1 MNDRKRRD
9 NLTQFNLGPQHPL
22 THGVLRIIGFVSG
35 ETIKWLQ
42 TEIGLLHRGTEKLI
56 EYRSYN
62 QSIPYLNRLDYVS
75 LLAQEEIYC
84 YGIEK
89 LLNLRIS
96 RYGSVI
102 RTIFL
107 EISRILNHQLAVTTQ
122 ALDIGAF
129 TPFLWGFEER
139 EILMSF
145 YEAISGA
152 RIHAAYLRPGG
163 ISVDVPLYW
172 IDQI

>member
-1 MNDRKRRD
+1 MNDRNLVWRD
-9 NLTQFNLGPQHPL
+9 NLTQFNLGPQHPS
-22 THGVLRIIGFVSG
+22 THGVL
-35 ETIKWLQ
+35 
-42 TEIGLLHRGTEKLI
+42 
-56 EYRSYN
+56 
-62 QSIPYLNRLDYVS
+62 
-75 LLAQEEIYC
+75 
-84 YGIEK
+84 
-89 LLNLRIS
+89 S

-107 EISRILNHQLAVTTQ
+107 EISRILNHQLGVTTQ
-122 ALDIGAF
+122 AIDIGAF

-163 ISVDVPLYW
+163 ISVDVPFY
-172 IDQI
+172 

>member
-1 MNDRKRRD
+1 M
-9 NLTQFNLGPQHPL
+9 LPPI
-22 THGVLRIIGFVSG
+22 VPAIIY
-35 ETIKWLQ
+35 TRPIDPWLQ
-42 TEIGLLHRGTEKLI
+42 VKTHL
-56 EYRSYN
+56 
-62 QSIPYLNRLDYVS
+62 
-75 LLAQEEIYC
+75 
-84 YGIEK
+84 
-89 LLNLRIS
+89 
-96 RYGSVI
+96 
-102 RTIFL
+102 F
-107 EISRILNHQLAVTTQ
+107 NHQLGVTTQ
-122 ALDIGAF
+122 AIDIGAF